1 VSSQLLPLHNR
12 DRIRTVANEWL
23 STEQG
28 DVKSEAEEELN
39 DALSPLYDSLALI
52 PAWWFVEFMPLY
64 QLRQR
69 EAYEMRDE
77 CVMMFNFGRGRKVTS
92 PSSSRCSTL
101 ILGAQ
106 VFKHVTKR
114 GIHVHRSVL
123 ARLLAHDHEDR
134 PQTYVPQ
141 IRPSLRELPGGEKV
155 LTPVRRMSWTEWESQ
170 DAGLDVQWFQ
180 WVDPV
185 DVHRSTSEPSTS
197 EQAH

>member
-1 VSSQLLPLHNR
+1 VPPQLLPLHNR
-12 DRIRTVANEWL
+12 DRIRTPANEGV
-23 STEQG
+23 STERG
-28 DVKSEAEEELN
+28 DVMSEAEEELN

-52 PAWWFVEFMPLY
+52 PAWWVLELVPLI

-69 EAYEMRDE
+69 EVYEMRDE
-77 CVMMFNFGRGRKVTS
+77 FVWMINCGRGRKVTG
-92 PSSSRCSTL
+92 PSSSRCRTL

-106 VFKHVTKR
+106 VFKHVARR

-123 ARLLAHDHEDR
+123 ARLLAQDHEGR

-141 IRPSLRELPGGEKV
+141 IRPNLRGLPGGKKV
-155 LTPVRRMSWTEWESQ
+155 VTPVRRMSWTQWESQ

-185 DVHRSTSEPSTS
+185 DVNRYTSEPSTS